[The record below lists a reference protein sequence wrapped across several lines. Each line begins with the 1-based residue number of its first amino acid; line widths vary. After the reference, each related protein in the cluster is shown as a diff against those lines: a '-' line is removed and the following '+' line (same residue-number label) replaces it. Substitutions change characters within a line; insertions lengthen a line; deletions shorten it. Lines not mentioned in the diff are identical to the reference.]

1 VKSFQDLQKALD
13 RKEKIVV
20 MLAPSFVAEFVY
32 PNIILKLREMGFDKV
47 VELTF
52 GAKMINRDYHE
63 QLHKNKRLLISSV
76 CAGIVETI
84 NNKYPK
90 YKNNLAKIDSPLI
103 ATAKICKKIYPKHK
117 TCFLSPCYF
126 KVIES
131 KKSDYVDYCITYKE
145 LKDLIHL
152 RRNKKRRFHKLRRKN
167 PRFDKF
173 YNGYTKIYP
182 LSGGLSK
189 TSHLKGVLKPGQEK
203 VLDGIADVEE
213 FLKSYKPKSKVKF
226 LDVTFC
232 KGGCIG
238 GPCLTSPLSITQRQK
253 KVLDYTEKAKNEK
266 IPESKKGTIEKAK
279 GIKFSW

>member
-1 VKSFQDLQKALD
+1 MKNFQDLQKALD
-13 RKEKIVV
+13 RKEKIVA
-20 MLAPSFVAEFVY
+20 MLAPSFVAEFIY
-32 PNIILKLREMGFDKV
+32 PQIVLKLREIGFDKV

-63 QLHKNKRLLISSV
+63 QLHQNKKLLISSV

-84 NNKYPK
+84 NTKFPK
-90 YKNNLAKIDSPLI
+90 YKEDLARIDSPLI
-103 ATAKICKKIYPKHK
+103 ATAKICKKIYPQHK
-117 TCFLSPCYF
+117 TCFLSPCFF

-131 KKSDYVDYCITYKE
+131 KKSNYVDYCITYKE

-152 RRNKKRRFHKLRRKN
+152 RRNKKIISLKFKRKN
-167 PRFDKF
+167 PTFDKF
-173 YNGYTKIYP
+173 YTEYTRIYP

-189 TSHLKGVLKPGQEK
+189 TAHLKGYLKPGQEK
-203 VLDGIADVEE
+203 IIDGVLEIEK
-213 FLKSYKPKSKVKF
+213 FLNKPDKKVKF

-238 GPCLTSPLSITQRQK
+238 GPCLSGPLTLEQRK
-253 KVLDYTEKAKNEK
+253 NKVIEYAEKAKNEK
-266 IPESKKGTIEKAK
+266 IPKYKKGTIEKAN